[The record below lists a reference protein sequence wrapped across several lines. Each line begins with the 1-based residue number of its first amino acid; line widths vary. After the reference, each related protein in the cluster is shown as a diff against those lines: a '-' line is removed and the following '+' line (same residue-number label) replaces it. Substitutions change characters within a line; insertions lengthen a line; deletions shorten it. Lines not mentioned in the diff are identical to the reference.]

1 MGTRG
6 LAQLEDVASRLGIS
20 GRSLQR
26 RLAEHGTTFK
36 RMAADVRMEVAA
48 NLLTDGRLAVGEVAY
63 MTGFSDASAFHRAF
77 KQVHGCTPLEFRA
90 GPSV

>member
-1 MGTRG
+1 MRHFADAQLARMPPIEDFLQEVREVLARVGTRG

-36 RMAADVRMEVAA
+36 RMAADVRMEVSA
-48 NLLTDGRLAVGEVAY
+48 NLSPTAGSR
-63 MTGFSDASAFHRAF
+63 SARWP
-77 KQVHGCTPLEFRA
+77 T
-90 GPSV
+90 